1 MPYKAKKGSTSGEII
16 LAKNVLA
23 DEQHDTFYCV
33 TEDCKAE
40 MTIVNQG
47 NIEEAYFRRKPSSPA
62 HISVKCVRCGI
73 TFDKTKYDEKRFS
86 TTGLFDWLFSPPVDS
101 RKGKT
106 GIKTGKRGGVTIG
119 LRSLGNV
126 YRLCVSMNK
135 SETYNGVLI
144 DDIFADYDNATR
156 YMNNLEGNLII
167 EVTYYCKLHK
177 ERALLFNYPSD
188 FTTTHNIVRVNFED
202 EQTFW
207 DYYNKL
213 EKNKKTKH
221 TEPIVIAGNW
231 EKVEANLSYQA
242 QCTIVSTRQ
251 IYFPK

>member
-1 MPYKAKKGSTSGEII
+1 MPYKA
-16 LAKNVLA
+16 LRNNPAKTPVNASDVTIS
-23 DEQHDTFYCV
+23 EKNDTFLCS
-33 TEDCKAE
+33 TPGCRAT
-40 MTIVNQG
+40 MHIVNGG
-47 NIEEAYFRRKPSSPA
+47 NVNEAFFRRIPSSPP
-62 HISVKCVRCGI
+62 HISAKCVRCGI

-86 TTGLFDWLFSPPVDS
+86 KTGLFDWLFSPPEDS
-101 RKGKT
+101 HKGKT
-106 GIKTGKRGGVTIG
+106 GTKTGKKGGTTIG
-119 LRSLGNV
+119 FRSLGNV
-126 YRLCVSMNK
+126 YRLCASMDK

-156 YMNNLEGNLII
+156 YMNNLEGNLIV
-167 EVTYYCKLHK
+167 EVTYYCKLYK
-177 ERALLFNYPSD
+177 EKALLFNYPSD
-188 FTTTHNIVRVNFED
+188 FKITHNIVRVDFEN

-231 EKVEANLSYQA
+231 EKVESNPDYQA
-242 QCTIVSTRQ
+242 QCTIISTRQ